1 MDWLDR
7 LEEREERFRSV
18 RRQEPTRRIDEPPKT
33 THSVTIIGVIRGAD
47 GWYRAGYDEQTKT
60 IVPLEKIS

>member
-7 LEEREERFRSV
+7 QQDREERFRNLHNE
-18 RRQEPTRRIDEPPKT
+18 EPSPLPLPPPVQ
-33 THSVTIIGVIRGAD
+33 HNITIIGVIRGVD

-60 IVPLEKIS
+60 IVPLEKLK